1 MLQNVQKWFIAAGF
15 GAGLL
20 IGGSAISIGFSYFQT
35 QRAPPD
41 VVSAPN
47 HDARMNACITKT
59 LEITKL
65 INVNVDAYERVWR
78 LCGNEMFNSVY
89 LADFLIRREK
99 FTQQALDER
108 VNLWLVVTITISG
121 VVLAGIQLFMSFKLA
136 MKGRTEFGKDSEV
149 ALESGRLSLKSSIT
163 GAVILALSF
172 AFFMV
177 YVIWIYS
184 IHELPFAKPD
194 NLQPPLE
201 YASPEDSHR
210 ADQSGNVR

>member
-1 MLQNVQKWFIAAGF
+1 MQSAF
-15 GAGLL
+15 GISNQQARADVA
-20 IGGSAISIGFSYFQT
+20 SASDH
-35 QRAPPD
+35 D
-41 VVSAPN
+41 V
-47 HDARMNACITKT
+47 RMNACIART
-59 LEITKL
+59 LEITKPT
-65 INVNVDAYERVWR
+65 NVNVDAYERVWR

-184 IHELPFAKPD
+184 IHEMPFAKPD
-194 NLQPPLE
+194 NLQPPVE
-201 YASPEDSHR
+201 YASPER
-210 ADQSGNVR
+210 

>member
-1 MLQNVQKWFIAAGF
+1 MLGNVQKWLIAAGF

-20 IGGSAISIGFSYFQT
+20 IGGSTIAIGFWHFQP
-35 QRAPPD
+35 QRARAD
-41 VVSAPN
+41 VASASD
-47 HDARMNACITKT
+47 HDVRMNACIAKT
-59 LEITKL
+59 LEITKPT
-65 INVNVDAYERVWR
+65 NVNVDAYERVWR

-136 MKGRTEFGKDSEV
+136 MKGRAEFGKDSEV

-184 IHELPFAKPD
+184 IHEMPFAKPD
-194 NLQPPLE
+194 NLQPPVE
-201 YASPEDSHR
+201 YASPER
-210 ADQSGNVR
+210 